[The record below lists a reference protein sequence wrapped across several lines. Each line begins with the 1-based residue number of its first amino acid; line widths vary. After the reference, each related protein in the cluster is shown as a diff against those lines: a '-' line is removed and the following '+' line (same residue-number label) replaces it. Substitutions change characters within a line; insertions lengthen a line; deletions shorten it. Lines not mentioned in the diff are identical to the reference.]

1 MTKYPNSGALFA
13 TKTKFNPK
21 SPDIDGSISI
31 ERALLKQMLD
41 ETDEEDIVIKL
52 SGWNQKGAKGDFLS
66 LKVNTYKPTEEQQ
79 PQQKRITPVDDSDIP
94 F

>member
-21 SPDIDGSISI
+21 SPDMDGSISV
-31 ERALLKQMLD
+31 ERSLLKQMMD
-41 ETDEEDIVIKL
+41 ESSEEDIVIKL

-66 LKVNTYKPTEEQQ
+66 IKVNTYKPKEEQQ
-79 PQQKRITPVDDSDIP
+79 PEQKRIIPIDDSDIP

>member
-1 MTKYPNSGALFA
+1 MNKYPNSGALFA
-13 TKTKFNPK
+13 TKTKYNPK

-31 ERALLKQMLD
+31 ERSLLKQMLD
-41 ETDEEDIVIKL
+41 ESSEDDIVIKL

-66 LKVNTYKPTEEQQ
+66 IKVNTFKPK
-79 PQQKRITPVDDSDIP
+79 PQDNPYQTTRAPVDDSDIP